1 MKTIMCY
8 GDSNTWGFMP
18 KLEMPDVESKNRY
31 PWDVRWTGKLQAMLG
46 SDYRVLE
53 EGLNGRTTM
62 FDCPMEDHRNG
73 LNDIDVAL
81 LTHAPIDLVVIMLGT
96 NDTKI
101 AFRMT
106 DYIIAHGIER
116 LIARVKSGGHGPD
129 GGDPQV
135 LVVAPIRMGED
146 VENRWLGGE
155 FDAASLALDRKLAP
169 AYERVARRAGVHF
182 LDAGA
187 HITADP
193 ADCIHMN
200 ENGHEVLA
208 GLLCKEIR
216 RILNG

>member
-116 LIARVKSGGHGPD
+116 LIDKRHCEHSSILKNREDRNSFLKLLSHGPAR
-129 GGDPQV
+129 
-135 LVVAPIRMGED
+135 LSRTETLIR
-146 VENRWLGGE
+146 
-155 FDAASLALDRKLAP
+155 S
-169 AYERVARRAGVHF
+169 
-182 LDAGA
+182 
-187 HITADP
+187 
-193 ADCIHMN
+193 
-200 ENGHEVLA
+200 
-208 GLLCKEIR
+208 
-216 RILNG
+216 

>member
-18 KLEMPDVESKNRY
+18 KEEMPEIESRNRY
-31 PWDVRWTGKLQAMLG
+31 PWDVRWTGKLQTMLG
-46 SDYRVLE
+46 AEYRVLE

-73 LNDIDVAL
+73 LRDIDVAL

-106 DYIIAHGIER
+106 EYIIAHGIER
-116 LIARVKSGGHGPD
+116 LIAKVKGCGYGPD
-129 GGDPQV
+129 GGDPEI
-135 LVVAPIRMGED
+135 LVVAPIRMGEN
-146 VENRWLGGE
+146 VENKWLGGE
-155 FDAASLALDRKLAP
+155 FDAVSLALDKKLGP
-169 AYERVARRAGVHF
+169 AFERVAKRAGVHF

-187 HITADP
+187 HVTADP

-200 ENGHEVLA
+200 EKGHELLA
-208 GLLCKEIR
+208 KLLYTEIKC
-216 RILNG
+216 IMG